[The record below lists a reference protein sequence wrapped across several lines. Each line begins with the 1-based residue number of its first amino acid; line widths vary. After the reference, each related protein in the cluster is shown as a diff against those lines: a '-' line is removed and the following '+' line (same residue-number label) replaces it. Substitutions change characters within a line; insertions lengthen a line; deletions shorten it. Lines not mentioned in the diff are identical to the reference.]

1 MLKILCAFVK
11 NNSSFPHFI
20 VWRVPFPGSLL
31 FCVAEMLRFIMQT
44 GNYLDRDCAHLN
56 GNLISDVYP
65 VECAFFVVVN
75 AIELRLVI

>member
-11 NNSSFPHFI
+11 KKSSFPHFI
-20 VWRVPFPGSLL
+20 VWRVPSL
-31 FCVAEMLRFIMQT
+31 CS
-44 GNYLDRDCAHLN
+44 GNAAIYYAGRKFFLDRDCAHLN

-75 AIELRLVI
+75 AIELRLVL